1 MDDDGAA
8 RRGLPREPEL
18 TRELVRAVHP
28 RPVEEG
34 QAAMPLLDDEAVELL
49 LDAAL
54 AAAPG
59 GARGEAWIFAYGSLI
74 WRPEIE
80 IAEHAPALLPG
91 WHRRFCIWQWRNRG
105 TLANPGLMLALERGG
120 SCAGVALRIAG
131 DDLRD
136 KLRAVWRREMRGNSY
151 IARWVRPRTARGPVD
166 AVAFVMNRASDRYAG
181 RLDLEVAAD
190 RIASACGARGPS
202 AEYLCETVHGL
213 RAHGLGD
220 RYLWQLQ
227 ALVAQRL
234 RRMAAAG
241 AGGG

>member
-1 MDDDGAA
+1 MDNATAG
-8 RRGLPREPEL
+8 RRRLPEPEL

-34 QAAMPLLDDEAVELL
+34 QAALPLLDDDAVERL

-59 GARGEAWIFAYGSLI
+59 GARDEAWIFAYGSLI

-80 IAEHAPALLPG
+80 VAESLPARLPG

-105 TLANPGLMLALERGG
+105 SLANPGLMLALERGG
-120 SCAGVALRIAG
+120 SCAGVALRVAG
-131 DDLRD
+131 ADLRE

-151 IARWVRPRTARGPVD
+151 LARWVRPRTARGPVD
-166 AVAFVMNRASDRYAG
+166 AIAFVMNRASDRYAG
-181 RLDLEVAAD
+181 RLDLALAAE

-220 RYLWQLQ
+220 RYLWELQ
-227 ALVAQRL
+227 SLVAARL
-234 RRMAAAG
+234 RAM
-241 AGGG
+241 AGGGPGAS

>member
-1 MDDDGAA
+1 MSQAIA
-8 RRGLPREPEL
+8 TRRLPEPEL

-34 QAAMPLLDDEAVELL
+34 QAVLPLLDEAEVERLL
-49 LDAAL
+49 ESCL

-59 GARGEAWIFAYGSLI
+59 GARDEAWIFAYGSLI
-74 WRPEIE
+74 WRPESE
-80 IAEHAPALLPG
+80 VAESLPAMLPG

-120 SCAGVALRIAG
+120 ACAGVALRLSG
-131 DDLRD
+131 PGLRE
-136 KLRAVWRREMRGNSY
+136 KLRALWLREMRGNSY
-151 IARWVRPRTARGPVD
+151 LARWVRPRTARGPVD

-181 RLDLEVAAD
+181 RLGLEASAE
-190 RIASACGARGPS
+190 RIAAACGARGPS

-220 RYLWQLQ
+220 RYLWELQ
-227 ALVAQRL
+227 SLVAARL
-234 RRMAAAG
+234 RAMARGGPG
-241 AGGG
+241 AS

>member
-1 MDDDGAA
+1 MDEAIAG
-8 RRGLPREPEL
+8 RRRQPEPEL

-34 QAAMPLLDDEAVELL
+34 QATTTLLDDEGVERLL
-49 LDAAL
+49 EASL
-54 AAAPG
+54 AEAPRG
-59 GARGEAWIFAYGSLI
+59 VRGEAWIFAYGSLI

-80 IAEHAPALLPG
+80 VAESLPARLPG

-120 SCAGVALRIAG
+120 SCAGVALRVAG
-131 DDLRD
+131 ADLRE

-151 IARWVRPRTARGPVD
+151 LARWVRPRTARGPVD
-166 AVAFVMNRASDRYAG
+166 AIAFVMNRASDRYAG
-181 RLDLEVAAD
+181 RLDLALAAD

-213 RAHGLGD
+213 HAHGLGD

-234 RRMAAAG
+234 RGMAG
-241 AGGG
+241 AGGGRT